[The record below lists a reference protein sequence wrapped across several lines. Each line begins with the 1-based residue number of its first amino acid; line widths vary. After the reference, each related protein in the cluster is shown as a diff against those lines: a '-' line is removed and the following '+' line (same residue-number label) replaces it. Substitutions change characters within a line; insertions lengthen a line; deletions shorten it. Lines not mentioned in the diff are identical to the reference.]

1 MCRKIMN
8 RFALLLLLTA
18 AVALMTAGCGK
29 KTDPAGTGQSTG
41 EETVPS
47 GAENESTEDPRI
59 MPELQSEDD
68 IGIFCGTVKDAGM
81 NTMVVAN
88 KEYPDGVVFA
98 KEDAAVSLADGLLL
112 EHEVT
117 VFYRGKIDLS
127 SSSGVKA
134 ELVRDPRDGDKDC
147 RAGEVSGEVLGVGM
161 SVITIKT
168 GTGTEV
174 SFEQE
179 PKPVNLTSG
188 PLEGDKVTIFYS
200 HKPGETIY
208 VPELIQ

>member
-1 MCRKIMN
+1 MN

-41 EETVPS
+41 EETLPS

-88 KEYPDGVVFA
+88 KEYPAGVAFA

-147 RAGEVSGEVLGVGM
+147 RAGVVSGKVLGVGM

-168 GTGTEV
+168 GAGTEV

-179 PKPVNLTSG
+179 PKRLTSQAG
-188 PLEGDKVTIFYS
+188 RWRVIK
-200 HKPGETIY
+200 
-208 VPELIQ
+208 

>member
-1 MCRKIMN
+1 MH
-8 RFALLLLLTA
+8 LLLLLTA
-18 AVALMTAGCGK
+18 AVALMTA
-29 KTDPAGTGQSTG
+29 AGAVKNGSCRDRTAHG

-98 KEDAAVSLADGLLL
+98 KEGCGRKPGGRTASGTRGHGLLP
-112 EHEVT
+112 
-117 VFYRGKIDLS
+117 GKIDLS

-134 ELVRDPRDGDKDC
+134 ELIRDPRDGDKDC
-147 RAGEVSGEVLGVGM
+147 RAGVVSGEVLGVGM

-168 GTGTEV
+168 GAGTEV
-174 SFEQE
+174 SLNRN
-179 PKPVNLTSG
+179 PSRLTLTSG
-188 PLEGDKVTIFYS
+188 PLEGDKVTIFIPIS
-200 HKPGETIY
+200 RGRQSTCRS
-208 VPELIQ
+208 

>member
-29 KTDPAGTGQSTG
+29 KTDPAGTGQPTG

-47 GAENESTEDPRI
+47 GAENESTE
-59 MPELQSEDD
+59 
-68 IGIFCGTVKDAGM
+68 VKDAGM

-147 RAGEVSGEVLGVGM
+147 LAGVVSGEVLGVGM

-188 PLEGDKVTIFYS
+188 PLEGDKERIM
-200 HKPGETIY
+200 
-208 VPELIQ
+208 VPELVLYGSAFSISIVYFS